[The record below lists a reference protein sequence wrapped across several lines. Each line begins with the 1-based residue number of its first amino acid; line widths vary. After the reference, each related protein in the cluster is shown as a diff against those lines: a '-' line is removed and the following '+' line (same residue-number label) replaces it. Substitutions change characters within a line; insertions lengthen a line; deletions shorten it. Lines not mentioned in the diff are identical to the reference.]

1 MSKIRMNISV
11 SMDTKQ
17 RLQEYAR
24 ENHTTVSQVITN
36 LIWNTNLKN
45 TYVADQMVFDLD
57 RIRAIAGRPP
67 LSR

>member
-17 RLQEYAR
+17 RLQEYAK

-67 LSR
+67 LSH

>member
-11 SMDTKQ
+11 SRDTKQ
-17 RLQEYAR
+17 RLQEYAK

>member
-45 TYVADQMVFDLD
+45 TYVADQMAFDLD
-57 RIRAIAGRPP
+57 RIRATADKS
-67 LSR
+67 LSCR

>member
-1 MSKIRMNISV
+1 MSKIRMNISL
-11 SMDTKQ
+11 SRDTKQ
-17 RLQEYAR
+17 RLQEYAK

-45 TYVADQMVFDLD
+45 TYVANQMVFDLD

>member
-11 SMDTKQ
+11 SRDTKQ
-17 RLQEYAR
+17 RLQEYAK

-45 TYVADQMVFDLD
+45 TYVADQMAFDLD
-57 RIRAIAGRPP
+57 RIRATADKS
-67 LSR
+67 LSCR

>member
-1 MSKIRMNISV
+1 MNISV

-17 RLQEYAR
+17 RLQEYAK

-45 TYVADQMVFDLD
+45 TYVADQMAFDLD
-57 RIRAIAGRPP
+57 RIRATADKS
-67 LSR
+67 LSCR

>member
-11 SMDTKQ
+11 SRDTKQ
-17 RLQEYAR
+17 RLQEYAK

-57 RIRAIAGRPP
+57 RIRAIADKS
-67 LSR
+67 LSCR

>member
-11 SMDTKQ
+11 SRDTKQ
-17 RLQEYAR
+17 RLQEYAK

-57 RIRAIAGRPP
+57 RIRATADKS
-67 LSR
+67 LSCR

>member
-11 SMDTKQ
+11 SRDTKQ
-17 RLQEYAR
+17 RLQEYAK

-45 TYVADQMVFDLD
+45 TYVANQMVFDLD

>member
-11 SMDTKQ
+11 SRDTKQ

>member
-17 RLQEYAR
+17 RLQEYAK

>member
-1 MSKIRMNISV
+1 V
-11 SMDTKQ
+11 SRDTKQ
-17 RLQEYAR
+17 RLQEYAK

-57 RIRAIAGRPP
+57 RIRAIADKS
-67 LSR
+67 LSCR

>member
-17 RLQEYAR
+17 RLQEYAK

-45 TYVADQMVFDLD
+45 TYVADQMAFDLD
-57 RIRAIAGRPP
+57 RIRATADKS
-67 LSR
+67 LSCR

>member
-11 SMDTKQ
+11 SRDTKQ

-57 RIRAIAGRPP
+57 RIRAIAGSPP

>member
-11 SMDTKQ
+11 SRDTKQ
-17 RLQEYAR
+17 RLQEYAK

-57 RIRAIAGRPP
+57 RIRAIAGSPP